1 MNLIRNIKDKFKWAF
16 EGLIFGIKQD
26 RSIQIQCSIAII
38 AIVMSLVLKFET
50 RDFIIVLILCSIVIV
65 AEFLNSSIE
74 RLSDYACDNEYSEN
88 IKRIKDLA
96 AAAVLVASICAFIVG
111 VITFYGYIF

>member
-16 EGLIFGIKQD
+16 EGLIFGVKYD
-26 RSIQIQCSIAII
+26 RSIRVQCSIAII
-38 AIVMSLVLKFET
+38 VIIAGLVLKIEQK
-50 RDFIIVLILCSIVIV
+50 DFIIVLILCTLVIV
-65 AEFLNSSIE
+65 TEFLNSSIE
-74 RLSDYACDNEYSEN
+74 RLSDYACDNEYSKS

-111 VITFYGYIF
+111 VIIFYGYIF